1 MIFQAINVIR
11 KKYELEK
18 VEIISAEKE
27 KVNHLFPFKVLYA
40 RYLVS

>member
-1 MIFQAINVIR
+1 MILQAINDIR

-27 KVNHLFPFKVLYA
+27 KVNIIFKEFRHA
-40 RYLVS
+40 R

>member
-1 MIFQAINVIR
+1 MILQAINDIR

-27 KVNHLFPFKVLYA
+27 KVNTFFKEFLYA
-40 RYLVS
+40 R